1 MLQQIGIRINCVH
14 LFAIC
19 VAAFSA
25 GCRKEVN
32 DGASGLANS
41 QEELMKGIV
50 TVQPPDTP
58 ESLAAKKTKLEANL
72 KKSIEFVARGNLEPA
87 MKLLE
92 ESMSLDSKH
101 RELLLQLVQ
110 VLRRRSRELVA
121 EDPARSYRLMVSAG
135 GYLDILQASHKD
147 FTKEEKELFASV
159 LFDEACAHARSNRY
173 EEFTGAF
180 NAAMGEGF
188 SDLERL
194 KSEPDLKLFREV
206 PKLKEIIE
214 KAEAEIAKHKQGA

>member
-1 MLQQIGIRINCVH
+1 MLRLIGIRVYCIF
-14 LFAIC
+14 LFAISL
-19 VAAFSA
+19 AAFSA
-25 GCRKEVN
+25 GCRKEIN

-41 QEELMKGIV
+41 REELMKGIA

-58 ESLAAKKTKLEANL
+58 ESLAAKKNKLEASL
-72 KKSIEFVARGNLEPA
+72 KQAAESVTQGNLDQA
-87 MKLLE
+87 IKLLE
-92 ESMSLDSKH
+92 DSMSLDSKH

-121 EDPARSYRLMVSAG
+121 EDPARSYRLMVSSG
-135 GYLDILQASHKD
+135 GYLDMLQAAHKD
-147 FTKEEKELFASV
+147 FTKEEKELFAGV

-194 KSEPDLKLFREV
+194 KSEPDLVLFRQV
-206 PKLKEIIE
+206 PKLKEIID
-214 KAEAEIAKHKQGA
+214 KAEDDLAKRKQGK

>member
-1 MLQQIGIRINCVH
+1 MLRPIGIQVSCIFLLVIN
-14 LFAIC
+14 L
-19 VAAFSA
+19 AAFST

-32 DGASGLANS
+32 NGASGLANS

-58 ESLAAKKTKLEANL
+58 ESLAEKKNKLESNL
-72 KKSIEFVARGNLEPA
+72 KQSIESVKHGNLDQA
-87 MKLLE
+87 IKLLE
-92 ESMSLDSKH
+92 DSMSLDSKH

-110 VLRRRSRELVA
+110 VLRSRSRELVA

-135 GYLDILQASHKD
+135 GYLDMLQAAHKD
-147 FTKEEKELFASV
+147 FSTEEKQLFAGV

-194 KSEPDLKLFREV
+194 KSEPDLMLFRQV
-206 PKLKEIIE
+206 PRLKEIID
-214 KAEAEIAKHKQGA
+214 KAEAELAKRKQGA

>member
-1 MLQQIGIRINCVH
+1 MLRPIGIRVSCIFLLVIN
-14 LFAIC
+14 L
-19 VAAFSA
+19 AAFST

-32 DGASGLANS
+32 NGATGLANS
-41 QEELMKGIV
+41 QEDLMKGIV

-58 ESLAAKKTKLEANL
+58 ESLAVKKTNLEANV
-72 KKSIEFVARGNLEPA
+72 KQSIESVKQGNLDQA
-87 MKLLE
+87 IKLLE
-92 ESMSLDSKH
+92 DSMSLDSKH

-110 VLRRRSRELVA
+110 VLRSRSRELVA

-135 GYLDILQASHKD
+135 GYLDMLQAAHKD
-147 FTKEEKELFASV
+147 FSTEEKQLFAGV

-194 KSEPDLKLFREV
+194 KSEPDLMLFRQV
-206 PKLKEIIE
+206 PRLKEIID
-214 KAEAEIAKHKQGA
+214 KAEAELAKRKQGA